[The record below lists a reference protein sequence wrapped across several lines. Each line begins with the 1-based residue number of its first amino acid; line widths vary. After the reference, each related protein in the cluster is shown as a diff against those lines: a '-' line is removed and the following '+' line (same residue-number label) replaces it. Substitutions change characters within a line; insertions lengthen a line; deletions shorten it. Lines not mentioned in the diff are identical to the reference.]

1 MIPFEFEYYKPVSI
15 QEAVQTYKSLQN
27 QGKTV
32 IYYNGGTE
40 FITFSRINKMKA
52 DAVIDLKGIPDCNI
66 IEFQGEELVIGS
78 SLSLNKISET
88 DLYPLLSQTIKR
100 VADHTSRNKITLGG
114 NLNSRLIY
122 REGILPLLVADAQ
135 VKIAGDEGETT
146 LPIHDIYDKEIKL
159 NPSQFIVQILIN
171 KTNVNL
177 PFVSLKKTKISKIG
191 YPIVSLAAVEKD
203 KQILAALSG
212 VCEFPFRSSEME
224 AALNDSSLS
233 IDERIDKA
241 LSCLPAQVIEDIQA
255 SAAYRQFVLKNTL
268 REMLDNLEA
277 AKA

>member
-1 MIPFEFEYYKPVSI
+1 MIPFEFEYYKPASI
-15 QEAVQTYKSLQN
+15 QEAVQTFKSLQN

-40 FITFSRINKMKA
+40 FITFSRINKMTA
-52 DAVIDLKGIPDCNI
+52 EAVIDLKGIPDCNV

-122 REGILPLLVADAQ
+122 RECLLPLLVADAKI
-135 VKIAGDEGETT
+135 KIAGDEGETT
-146 LPIHDIYDKEIKL
+146 LPLNDIFDKEIKL

-224 AALNDSSLS
+224 AALNDTSLS

-241 LSCLPAQVIEDIQA
+241 LSRLPAQIIEDIQA

>member
-1 MIPFEFEYYKPVSI
+1 MIPFEFEYYKPASI
-15 QEAVQTYKSLQN
+15 QEAVQTFNSLQN

-40 FITFSRINKMKA
+40 FITFSRINKMTA
-52 DAVIDLKGIPDCNI
+52 DAVIDLKGIPDCNV

-88 DLYPLLSQTIKR
+88 ELYPMLSQTLKR

-122 REGILPLLVADAQ
+122 REGLLPLLVADAK

-146 LPIHDIYDKEIKL
+146 LPLNDIFDKEIKL

-212 VCEFPFRSSEME
+212 VCEFPFRSSLME
-224 AALNDSSLS
+224 AALNDTSLS

-241 LSCLPAQVIEDIQA
+241 ISLLPAQIIEDIQA